1 MAAHFFLVAE
11 AMFDLSG
18 TLLCRKWSEFLKDLA
33 PSIEC
38 MSNTGI
44 PGKNSRAPVPGS
56 KLFSAFQATG
66 ASEREGARQ
75 FTELG
80 ALLMH
85 AQHSQT
91 SAFGTCDVMVSSQ
104 TLRTTARPA
113 ATEEVLYKLSSG
125 YNKRLWPVLHVD
137 EPSENLVMPSDAAD
151 HASRKY
157 LVGCL
162 QKASSAINSGDGA
175 SLLPGKAGVCV
186 VIQLHRLCILS
197 TGPCDVTVM
206 MQSAAADHQLYMP
219 IYYETSP
226 ARRKLMV
233 SFALNKNLVCIC
245 NQVSQTHL

>member
-1 MAAHFFLVAE
+1 MLLCYRGNA
-11 AMFDLSG
+11 DLSS
-18 TLLCRKWSEFLKDLA
+18 TLFCRDWNDFVKDLA

-56 KLFSAFQATG
+56 KLFSAFQATE
-66 ASEREGARQ
+66 ASEREGAKQ

-162 QKASSAINSGDGA
+162 QKASSAINSGNGA
-175 SLLPGKAGVCV
+175 SLLPGKARVCV
-186 VIQLHRLCILS
+186 VGQLHMLCTQSI
-197 TGPCDVTVM
+197 GPFDVTVM
-206 MQSAAADHQLYMP
+206 TQSAGADH
-219 IYYETSP
+219 
-226 ARRKLMV
+226 
-233 SFALNKNLVCIC
+233 
-245 NQVSQTHL
+245 

>member
-1 MAAHFFLVAE
+1 VHIIGICYRKLLHYPKASRTAAHLWFCCRGNA
-11 AMFDLSG
+11 DLSDI
-18 TLLCRKWSEFLKDLA
+18 LLCRKWNEFLKDLA

-75 FTELG
+75 FTQLG

-162 QKASSAINSGDGA
+162 QKASAAIDSGDGA

-186 VIQLHRLCILS
+186 VGQLHRLCIQS
-197 TGPCDVTVM
+197 TGSCDVTVM
-206 MQSAAADHQLYMP
+206 MQSAGADH
-219 IYYETSP
+219 
-226 ARRKLMV
+226 
-233 SFALNKNLVCIC
+233 
-245 NQVSQTHL
+245 